1 MAQKCI
7 GFGTRTDLSAAIA
20 LPTVPSGTDF
30 CVICAEGGAV
40 RWRADGTDPT
50 VDVGMLIASGATMSF
65 AGPFDAIKFIEDDAA
80 ATPSISVSFFSFG

>member
-7 GFGTRTDLSAAIA
+7 GFGTRTDLSAAIG
-20 LPTVPSGTDF
+20 LPTVPSGTDY

-50 VDVGMLIASGATMSF
+50 NDIGMLLSASATMPYQ
-65 AGPFDAIKFIEDDAA
+65 GPFDAIKFIEDVTSE
-80 ATPSISVSFFSFG
+80 TPSISVSFFSYG